1 MNEIIGFSTNV
12 RNFFNVEKTPK
23 TFQNLTQI
31 WRNGMLTEKSNFQWK
46 IKIILDFP
54 CRVLRL
60 VKIMASPS
68 YLTLSLS
75 TTATTMREVRV
86 SKWVW
91 NYPWYDDA
99 SFVWSCWQLDTLC
112 IVDWIIQTFTF
123 KIFIFIIY
131 FFKERSNT
139 ASLLHLSKE
148 NEYFH
153 FV

>member
-1 MNEIIGFSTNV
+1 MNEIIRFSTNV

-31 WRNGMLTEKSNFQWK
+31 WRNGMLTEKSNLQWT

-75 TTATTMREVRV
+75 TTATTMRGVRV
-86 SKWVW
+86 SKWVS
-91 NYPWYDDA
+91 NYRLYDDA
-99 SFVWSCWQLDTLC
+99 FFIWSCWQLDTLC
-112 IVDWIIQTFTF
+112 IVDWIKQTFTF

-131 FFKERSNT
+131 FFKERNKT